1 MRGRHGQRGWAL
13 LALFILLAAS
23 VVVDGGIEDCF
34 IQQGAAID
42 ASVCA
47 ATWATAALHTDALI
61 WCDCSLWITG
71 LAQNSAPAG
80 RGCFSDLL
88 PDMLKPAFPAKSYL
102 PPTFFWVCFS
112 KFFNL
117 LRKA

>member
-23 VVVDGGIEDCF
+23 VVVDGGIEDYF

-42 ASVCA
+42 AGVCVRSYLVDA
-47 ATWATAALHTDALI
+47 AVHTDALI
-61 WCDCSLWITG
+61 WCDCSLWIAG

-80 RGCFSDLL
+80 MLL
-88 PDMLKPAFPAKSYL
+88 GMPESTGLVL
-102 PPTFFWVCFS
+102 HEEPPGIV
-112 KFFNL
+112 
-117 LRKA
+117 A